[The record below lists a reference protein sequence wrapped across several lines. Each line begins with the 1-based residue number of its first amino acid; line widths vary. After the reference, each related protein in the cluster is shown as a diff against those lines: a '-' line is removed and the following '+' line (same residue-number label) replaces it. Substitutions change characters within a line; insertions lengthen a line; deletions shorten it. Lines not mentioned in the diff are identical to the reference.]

1 MFVTKIMTWLPMWQV
16 VVVVYILGLGL
27 GKDFKLHVKKKL

>member
-1 MFVTKIMTWLPMWQV
+1 LPMWQV

-27 GKDFKLHVKKKL
+27 GKDFKLHVKNIYKDQLDF

>member
-1 MFVTKIMTWLPMWQV
+1 MWQVVVVV

-27 GKDFKLHVKKKL
+27 GKDFKLHVNFFYKDQLDF

>member
-1 MFVTKIMTWLPMWQV
+1 MFITKKYDMAAY
-16 VVVVYILGLGL
+16 VVVYILGLGL